1 MGRWDGHP
9 SLFPG
14 HLPGPGAAADLLR
27 GASPDTYGYAEGYL
41 FWVVVL
47 GGVPTMVSLTL
58 GHLLRSEGHARQ
70 ASAG

>member
-1 MGRWDGHP
+1 MAMPR
-9 SLFPG
+9 
-14 HLPGPGAAADLLR
+14 
-27 GASPDTYGYAEGYL
+27 GYL